1 LGEKE
6 RKEILEKLPSFR
18 TFTHPWATFSDDAK
32 NKLETIIVSHK
43 PKEKLLIQKVEKG
56 EDAGKKDALRI
67 RGKLHDA
74 TLYGLSEGKE
84 SYRIKLTKLAGKQFA
99 TEKTIEKIIDPLI
112 KESIKNHLENYKGNK
127 AEAFSAEGI
136 SELNKNRAVPVYGF
150 KIYYKEQS
158 EKYGLKKIAGKKST
172 QDSFNDILNRMID
185 EDLKNKLISHIDTKG
200 GDFKEAFSE
209 TGIKELNQK
218 LEEDYKLKNQNKSFK
233 AITSIKLKPLKSDG
247 EEEEIDLS
255 LLPLERK
262 SSYNNKLM
270 VATGSNYA
278 FVVLEKEG
286 KRHYDEI
293 SFFDATRL
301 VNNAFKKG
309 FKDVQKIITNHFEG
323 KHTGSKILFTLKQN
337 EMVYLPQKNENVIT
351 DNNHA
356 DFTAFWNDKKSRS
369 KNVYTIVKFSGKQI
383 YFLKHDIANALV
395 NKVEFGSQN
404 CYEIIDGI
412 SIKEHCIKLHI
423 DRLGNIKPI
432 L

>member
-1 LGEKE
+1 
-6 RKEILEKLPSFR
+6 
-18 TFTHPWATFSDDAK
+18 
-32 NKLETIIVSHK
+32 
-43 PKEKLLIQKVEKG
+43 
-56 EDAGKKDALRI
+56 
-67 RGKLHDA
+67 
-74 TLYGLSEGKE
+74 
-84 SYRIKLTKLAGKQFA
+84 
-99 TEKTIEKIIDPLI
+99 
-112 KESIKNHLENYKGNK
+112 
-127 AEAFSAEGI
+127 
-136 SELNKNRAVPVYGF
+136 
-150 KIYYKEQS
+150 
-158 EKYGLKKIAGKKST
+158 
-172 QDSFNDILNRMID
+172 
-185 EDLKNKLISHIDTKG
+185 
-200 GDFKEAFSE
+200 
-209 TGIKELNQK
+209 
-218 LEEDYKLKNQNKSFK
+218 
-233 AITSIKLKPLKSDG
+233 
-247 EEEEIDLS
+247 
-255 LLPLERK
+255 
-262 SSYNNKLM
+262 M